1 MKTIRILL
9 PLLLIGSL
17 LLPAPARAADR
28 AGIKAI
34 LIVAANAKGPS
45 DSRLAP
51 YEPTLRR
58 ILRFES
64 YRFVGQGS
72 TSLGIPGTASVSP
85 GGGHRLEFTT
95 EEGGGRGLRVRVN
108 WQQGRQTLM
117 ETGLV
122 LRPGTPA
129 VLGGP
134 GTGKGGEVFAVIIIG
149 Q

>member
-9 PLLLIGSL
+9 PLFLIGTGL
-17 LLPAPARAADR
+17 LSAPAQAADR
-28 AGIKAI
+28 AGIRAI
-34 LIVAANAKGPS
+34 LIVAANDKGPS
-45 DSRLAP
+45 DPRLAP

-72 TSLGIPGTASVSP
+72 ANLTVPGSASVSP
-85 GGGHRLEFTT
+85 GGGHQLEFTA

-108 WQQGRQTLM
+108 WLQGNRTLM

-149 Q
+149 G